1 MRITVDRSA
10 KSTSAPATAAPPK
23 GAVESAL
30 PACGRSVDRGGSHT
44 PTGAW
49 VNLELSSHG
58 RAPTQAAAG
67 TCLLSSRGEW
77 EAKVHCMS
85 ERRTHDVTVGV
96 AARHPDGTRA
106 VTRERAA
113 RSRARRAQ
121 PGTAAS
127 PSST

>member
-1 MRITVDRSA
+1 MTVDRST
-10 KSTSAPATAAPPK
+10 KSTAAPATAAPPK
-23 GAVESAL
+23 GAVGQAL
-30 PACGRSVDRGGSHT
+30 PACGRSVDRGGSHA

-77 EAKVHCMS
+77 EARVHCMT
-85 ERRTHDVTVGV
+85 ERRTHVVTVGV
-96 AARHPDGTRA
+96 AARRPDGTRA

-113 RSRARRAQ
+113 RKPGAARSA
-121 PGTAAS
+121 GA
-127 PSST
+127 SST

>member
-10 KSTSAPATAAPPK
+10 KSNAAPAAAPPK
-23 GAVESAL
+23 GAVRPAL
-30 PACGRSVDRGGSHT
+30 HACGRSVGRGGSHT
-44 PTGAW
+44 PTGVW

-67 TCLLSSRGEW
+67 TCLLSPRGEW
-77 EAKVHCMS
+77 EARVHCMN
-85 ERRTHDVTVGV
+85 EARTHDVTVGV

-113 RSRARRAQ
+113 RGRARRAQ
-121 PGTAAS
+121 QGMEAPPA
-127 PSST
+127 SST